1 MTAADVP
8 AVRASDV
15 LDALDPVHPEHV
27 LPELVVVAQDLFADH
42 ALQGPRAVDVVEVLH
57 ARALVGQE
65 LVTELAVHPPVGQG
79 DEALV
84 VHQVCNDAAAVNQL
98 ELRASCIYIILYSE
112 FVLDILCINQLLFG
126 ISLLSKEKIVTKF
139 HLKS

>member
-79 DEALV
+79 DEALAV
-84 VHQVCNDAAAVNQL
+84 QQVVCNDDGCM
-98 ELRASCIYIILYSE
+98 RRMR
-112 FVLDILCINQLLFG
+112 
-126 ISLLSKEKIVTKF
+126 
-139 HLKS
+139 